1 MAAQKK
7 PVIQPASRFES
18 ITPALV
24 IACIM
29 TGAWFVAGWSLFG
42 Y

>member
-7 PVIQPASRFES
+7 PVIHPASRFES

-24 IACIM
+24 IASIM
-29 TGAWFVAGWSLFG
+29 TGAWFVAGW
-42 Y
+42 